1 MGEQLLSGIRVVD
14 LTTVV
19 VGPAATLRLADY
31 GAEVIKIEA
40 PEGDRMHQPE
50 GMIAMHTNPLAPL
63 LDIVLQRTRR
73 SGIGSRAILAGAAAL
88 VCAAVLEP
96 HRNVWAQAPASASA
110 SGAVTLFENVR
121 IFPCADPGQR
131 HRAHLHAADPGRPPG
146 RHPHHRRRRPHAD
159 AGPDRQSLA
168 CDADTADA
176 GTGVR

>member
-121 IFPCADPGQR
+121 IFDGKGARALGALQCAGPGQH
-131 HRAHLHAADPGRPPG
+131 HRAHLDAAD
-146 RHPHHRRRRPHAD
+146 RRST
-159 AGPDRQSLA
+159 AGPTPASS
-168 CDADTADA
+168 TAA
-176 GTGVR
+176 AAR